1 MIWQYTSYLIPFVAC
16 GLILIILGITGLR
29 NRTSVCARPYS
40 LLMFAAAVWA
50 FCTALELS
58 SADLATQMLAIQIE
72 YLAMVVV
79 PVGWILFA
87 LEYTGHEEWITK
99 KNIALLSLIPAL
111 TVIMVATNNLHHL
124 FYTTVSETVIRGLS
138 FHIVT
143 YGPAFW
149 LHSIYSYSLIFVT
162 LLLVLQRFL
171 FTSPV
176 YRAQVTT
183 ILIATLLPLVLNLML
198 VSRIGAFE
206 LIDPTPFALL
216 VSGIVIL
223 IGMARFQLLDITPIA
238 LEKILDE
245 MVDGI
250 LVIDAR
256 GRIIRLNRA
265 ACRYLEIEEET
276 SMGKTIDAFLPNAAL
291 ECIRKTGTESG
302 SGDLHSITRE
312 IAGVPRYFELR
323 CVPLQRHAQEIKG
336 QMILIRDVTPRKQ
349 AELALTEAR
358 KKISFLSGLTR
369 HDILNQVTGLL
380 LHIDLARS
388 METDPG
394 VHLWLN
400 NQEEAILN
408 IQHQIAAAKDYEDLG
423 VNPPQWMDLSR
434 IMDPL
439 RPDLETRKISL
450 EMPAG
455 TIELFAD
462 PLLERVFSN
471 LVTNSIRHGSHV
483 TVIRIRYEI
492 ADTTLSLIYEDN
504 GVGIPNADKSTLF
517 ERRAGNRT
525 GIGLFLSAE
534 ILKIT
539 GMTIRECGEPGRGAE
554 FRITVPSQKYRI
566 RT

>member
-1 MIWQYTSYLIPFVAC
+1 MIWQYTPYLIPYVAC
-16 GLILIILGITGLR
+16 GLILLILSITGLR
-29 NRTSVCARPYS
+29 NRTSVCARPYT

-72 YLAMVVV
+72 YVAIVTV

-87 LEYTGHEEWITK
+87 LEYTGHEEWITR
-99 KNIALLSLIPAL
+99 KNIALLSLIPAI
-111 TVIMVATNNLHHL
+111 TIIMVATNNLHHL
-124 FYTTVSETVIRGLS
+124 VYTTVSEIGIGSLS
-138 FHIVT
+138 FHVVT
-143 YGPAFW
+143 YGPVFW
-149 LHSIYSYSLIFVT
+149 LHSFYSYSLVFVT
-162 LLLVLQRFL
+162 LILVLQRFL

-183 ILIATLLPLVLNLML
+183 ILIATLLPLVINLML
-198 VSRIGAFE
+198 VFRIGAFE
-206 LIDPTPFALL
+206 LVDPSPFALL
-216 VSGIVIL
+216 FSGLVIL
-223 IGMARFQLLDITPIA
+223 IGVARFQLLDITPIA

-256 GRIIRLNRA
+256 GRIIRLNRT
-265 ACRYLEIEEET
+265 ACRYLEIDEET
-276 SMGKTIDAFLPNAAL
+276 SVGKTVDAFLQDAAL
-291 ECIRKTGTESG
+291 ECIRNTGKDSESG
-302 SGDLHSITRE
+302 HLHSITRE
-312 IAGVPRYFELR
+312 LAGMKRYFELR
-323 CVPLQRHAQEIKG
+323 CVPLQRHEQEIKG
-336 QMILIRDVTPRKQ
+336 QMILIRDVTLQRQ
-349 AELALTEAR
+349 TELALTEAR

-380 LHIDLARS
+380 LHIDMARAIDS
-388 METDPG
+388 DPE
-394 VHLWLN
+394 VHEWLTK
-400 NQEEAILN
+400 QEESILN

-423 VNPPQWMDLSR
+423 VTPPQWLNLAQ
-434 IMDPL
+434 IMDSL
-439 RPDLETRKISL
+439 RPELEAAKISL

-455 TIELFAD
+455 TVELFAD

-471 LVTNSIRHGSHV
+471 LVSNSIRHGGHV

-492 ADTTLSLIYEDN
+492 ADTLLTLIYEDN
-504 GVGIPNADKSTLF
+504 GVGIPHADKGSLF
-517 ERRAGNRT
+517 GRRAGNRT

-539 GMTIRECGEPGRGAE
+539 EMTIRECGEPGAGARFE
-554 FRITVPSQKYRI
+554 ITVPSQKYRI

>member
-58 SADLATQMLAIQIE
+58 SADLATQILAIQIE
-72 YLAMVVV
+72 YLAMVAV

-99 KNIALLSLIPAL
+99 KNIALLSLIPAI

-124 FYTTVSETVIRGLS
+124 FYTTVSEITIGSLS
-138 FHIVT
+138 FHVVT

-256 GRIIRLNRA
+256 GRIIRLNRT
-265 ACRYLEIEEET
+265 ACRYLEIDEET
-276 SMGKTIDAFLPNAAL
+276 SMGKTIDAFLPDAAR
-291 ECIRKTGTESG
+291 ECIRNTGTESE
-302 SGDLHSITRE
+302 SGHLHSMTRE

-394 VHLWLN
+394 VHVWLN

-471 LVTNSIRHGSHV
+471 LVTNSIRHGGHV
-483 TVIRIRYEI
+483 TAIRIRYEI
-492 ADTTLSLIYEDN
+492 ADTILTLIYEDN
-504 GVGIPNADKSTLF
+504 GVGIPHADKSTLF

>member
-1 MIWQYTSYLIPFVAC
+1 MIWQYTPYLIPFVAC

-58 SADLATQMLAIQIE
+58 SADLATQILAIRIE
-72 YLAMVVV
+72 YVAMVAV

-87 LEYTGHEEWITK
+87 LEYTGHEEWITR
-99 KNIALLSLIPAL
+99 KNIALLSLIPAF

-124 FYTTVSETVIRGLS
+124 FYTTVSEIAIGNLS
-138 FHIVT
+138 FHVVT

-149 LHSIYSYSLIFVT
+149 IHSIYSYSLIFVT

-216 VSGIVIL
+216 VAGLVIL

-256 GRIIRLNRA
+256 GRIIRLNGA
-265 ACRYLEIEEET
+265 ACRYLEIDEET
-276 SMGKTIDAFLPNAAL
+276 SMGKTVDAFLPDSAL
-291 ECIRKTGTESG
+291 ECIRNTGTESG
-302 SGDLHSITRE
+302 SGQLHSITRE
-312 IAGVPRYFELR
+312 IAGMTRYFEIR
-323 CVPLQRHAQEIKG
+323 CVPLQRHAHEIKG
-336 QMILIRDVTPRKQ
+336 QMILVRDVTPQKQ
-349 AELALTEAR
+349 AELALFEAR

-394 VHLWLN
+394 VHAWLK
-400 NQEEAILN
+400 NQEDAILN
-408 IQHQIAAAKDYEDLG
+408 IQHQIAAARDYEDLG
-423 VNPPQWMDLSR
+423 VNPPQWLNLSR

-439 RPDLETRKISL
+439 RPDLETRNISL

-455 TIELFAD
+455 TIELLAD

-471 LVTNSIRHGSHV
+471 LVDNSIQHGDHV
-483 TVIRIRYEI
+483 TAIRIRYDI
-492 ADTTLSLIYEDN
+492 ADTFLTLIYEDN
-504 GVGIPNADKSTLF
+504 GIGIPNVNKSLIF

-539 GMTIRECGEPGRGAE
+539 GMTIRECGKPGTGVRFE
-554 FRITVPSQKYRI
+554 ITVPSQKYRI

>member
-72 YLAMVVV
+72 YVAMVIV

-99 KNIALLSLIPAL
+99 KNIALLSIIPAI
-111 TVIMVATNNLHHL
+111 TVIMVATNGLHHL
-124 FYTTVSETVIRGLS
+124 FYSTVSEVVIGNLS
-138 FHIVT
+138 FHVVT

-149 LHSIYSYSLIFVT
+149 LHSLYSYSLILVT

-216 VSGIVIL
+216 ASGFVIL

-256 GRIIRLNRA
+256 NRIIRLNRT
-265 ACRYLEIEEET
+265 ACRYLEIDEET
-276 SMGKTIDAFLPNAAL
+276 SMGKTADTFLPDAAL
-291 ECIRKTGTESG
+291 ECIRNTGMESESG
-302 SGDLHSITRE
+302 HLHSITRE
-312 IAGVPRYFELR
+312 IAGTTRYFELR
-323 CVPLQRHAQEIKG
+323 CVPLLRHAHEIKG
-336 QMILIRDVTPRKQ
+336 QMILVRDVTPRKQ
-349 AELALTEAR
+349 AELALFEAR

-380 LHIDLARS
+380 LHIDMARA
-388 METDPG
+388 METDPE
-394 VHLWLN
+394 VHEWLN
-400 NQEEAILN
+400 KQEESILN

-434 IMDPL
+434 IMESIRL
-439 RPDLETRKISL
+439 VLETRNISL

-471 LVTNSIRHGSHV
+471 LVNNSIRHGGHV
-483 TVIRIRYEI
+483 TMIRIRYEI

-504 GVGIPNADKSTLF
+504 GVGIPHADKTNIF
-517 ERRAGNRT
+517 ERRTGNHT

-539 GMTIRECGEPGRGAE
+539 GMTIRECGEPGKGVRFMIA
-554 FRITVPSQKYRI
+554 VPSKKYRI